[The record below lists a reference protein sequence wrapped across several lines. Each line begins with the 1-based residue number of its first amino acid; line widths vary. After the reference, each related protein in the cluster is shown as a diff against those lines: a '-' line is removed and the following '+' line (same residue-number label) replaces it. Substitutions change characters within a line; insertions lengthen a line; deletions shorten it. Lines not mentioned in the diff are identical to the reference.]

1 MKGRRKPRKTG
12 CPPSGSESAVEAS
25 AGFGRLAGGVRRWV
39 WKQGWPSL
47 REIQEMALVPVL
59 EGKED
64 VILSAATAGGKTE
77 AAFLPACTRMAES
90 QLPGIAVL
98 YISPLKALINDQA
111 RRLESLCGSVGFP
124 VTPWHGD
131 APEGGKNALR
141 KDPRGVLLITPE
153 SLESLLMN
161 SSRWCEEAFGGLV
174 DVIVDEFHA
183 FLGTERGCQL
193 QSLLRRIEFLIG
205 RTVPR
210 IALSATLSKM
220 EIAALALR
228 PEKTLPCRILVS
240 EGKGSELLL
249 QVRGY
254 RVPVS
259 GKEGRPPL
267 PEELVQDIY
276 RLLRGESH
284 LVFANS
290 RARTE
295 ELAAAL
301 SALCGKNFVPN
312 EFFPHHGSLAP
323 ELRRGLEE
331 RLQKKELP
339 TTAVCTSTLELGID
353 IGSVASIAQVGEPS
367 TVSGLRQRLGRSG
380 RRGGP
385 AVLRVFV
392 EEPET
397 GPDSHPADFLRL
409 SLVQS
414 AAVLSLLLRKWRE
427 PPREGL
433 YHLSTLVQQT
443 LSVIAQYGGVRADQL
458 WKLLCGTGPFSMVG
472 RNDYAEFLRGLAEKH
487 AITQLEDGRLVLG
500 TEGELMTD
508 RYTFFTAFASPEE
521 YRLEYNGALLGTV
534 PLEVPLV
541 PGQRIVFAGRAW
553 EAATVLPESKT
564 ILLRPS
570 GGGSPPR
577 LAGGTAMVHDAVRRE
592 MKQVFLAGDPPPY
605 FDRTAAALFREG
617 AERFRASGLGET
629 GILEGKGCL
638 HLFPWRGDE
647 IVEAAAMLLRGKNLE
662 ADTFAGVITVS
673 GISRAGLRAAV
684 GRILGGPLP
693 QGKDLAAEVPDT
705 EIEKFD
711 SLVPRKLRERG
722 WAARYLDVPGAA
734 EWLTGLAEQK

>member
-1 MKGRRKPRKTG
+1 M
-12 CPPSGSESAVEAS
+12 EAS
-25 AGFGRLAGGVRRWV
+25 AGFSRLAEGVRRWV

-47 REIQEMALVPVL
+47 REIQEMALLPVL
-59 EGKED
+59 DGKED

-90 QLPGIAVL
+90 PLPGTAIL
-98 YISPLKALINDQA
+98 YVSPLKALINDQA

-131 APEGGKNALR
+131 APEGGKNSLR
-141 KDPRGVLLITPE
+141 KNPRGVLLITPE

-161 SSRWCEEAFGGLV
+161 SPAWCGEAFAGLV
-174 DVIVDEFHA
+174 NVIVDEFHA

-210 IALSATLSKM
+210 IALSATLGEM
-220 EIAALALR
+220 EKAASALR

-240 EGKGSELLL
+240 EGKGSELQL

-254 RVPVS
+254 RTPRAEK
-259 GKEGRPPL
+259 GQRPGL
-267 PEELVQDIY
+267 PDELVEDIY
-276 RLLRGESH
+276 RLLRGDSH
-284 LVFANS
+284 LLFTNS
-290 RARTE
+290 RSRTE

-301 SALCGKNFVPN
+301 SALCGRNFVPN

-323 ELRRGLEE
+323 DLRRSLEE
-331 RLQKKELP
+331 RLQKKDLP

-353 IGSVASIAQVGEPS
+353 IGSVASIGQVGEPG

-385 AVLRVFV
+385 AVLRVFA
-392 EEPET
+392 EEDET
-397 GPDSHPADFLRL
+397 GPGSHPADALRL
-409 SLVQS
+409 SLVQT

-458 WKLLCGTGPFSMVG
+458 WTLLCGTGPFHAVG
-472 RNDYAEFLRGLAEKH
+472 KKDYGDFLRGLAEKQ
-487 AITQLEDGRLVLG
+487 AITQLGDGRLVLG
-500 TEGELMTD
+500 TEGELLTD
-508 RYTFFTAFASPEE
+508 RYTFFTAFSSPEE
-521 YRLEYNGALLGTV
+521 YRLEYNGELLGTV
-534 PLEVPLV
+534 PLEIPPS
-541 PGQRIVFAGRAW
+541 PGGSLLFAGKAW
-553 EAATVLPESKT
+553 ETVAVIAQSKT
-564 ILLRPS
+564 VLLRPAS
-570 GGGSPPR
+570 GGTPPR
-577 LAGGTAMVHDAVRRE
+577 LAGGRTVVHDAVRRE
-592 MKQVFLAGDPPPY
+592 MKQVLLSGDPPRY
-605 FDRTAAALFREG
+605 FDRAAAELFREG
-617 AERFRASGLGET
+617 AERFRNWRLGET
-629 GILEGKGCL
+629 DILEDKGSL

-647 IVEAAAMLLRGKNLE
+647 VVEAAAMLLRRMNLR
-662 ADTFAGVITVS
+662 ADTFGGVITLS
-673 GISRAGLRAAV
+673 GCSGAGLREVV
-684 GRILGGPLP
+684 GRIPGRALP
-693 QGKDLAAEVPDT
+693 SGEELAADAPDT

-711 SLVPRKLRERG
+711 CLVPERLRRRG

-734 EWLTGLAEQK
+734 EWLGSLAGRK

>member
-1 MKGRRKPRKTG
+1 M
-12 CPPSGSESAVEAS
+12 EAS
-25 AGFGRLAGGVRRWV
+25 AGFGRLAEGVRHWV
-39 WKQGWPSL
+39 WRQGWPSL
-47 REIQEMALVPVL
+47 REIQEMALLPVL

-90 QLPGIAVL
+90 PLPGIAVL

-161 SSRWCEEAFGGLV
+161 SSSWCREAFGGLV

-210 IALSATLSKM
+210 VALSATLSGM

-240 EGKGSELLL
+240 EGTGSELLL

-254 RVPVS
+254 MLPAPRR
-259 GKEGRPPL
+259 GERAPL
-267 PEELVQDIY
+267 PEGMVNDIY
-276 RLLRGESH
+276 RLLRGDSH
-284 LVFANS
+284 LLFTNS
-290 RARTE
+290 RSRTE

-301 SALCGKNFVPN
+301 SALCEKNFVPN
-312 EFFPHHGSLAP
+312 VFFPHHGSLAP
-323 ELRRGLEE
+323 ELRRSLED
-331 RLQKKELP
+331 RLQKKDLP

-353 IGSVASIAQVGEPS
+353 IGSVASIGQVEEPS

-385 AVLRVFV
+385 AVLRVFA
-392 EEPET
+392 EEPEIT
-397 GPDSHPADFLRL
+397 PDSHPADFLRF
-409 SLVQS
+409 SLVQT
-414 AAVLSLLLRKWRE
+414 AAVLSLLLEKWRE
-427 PPREGL
+427 PPRKGL

-458 WKLLCGTGPFSMVG
+458 WTLLCGTGPFSMVG

-500 TEGELMTD
+500 TGGELLTD
-508 RYTFFTAFASPEE
+508 RYTFFTAFASPAE
-521 YRLEYNGALLGTV
+521 YRLEYGGTLLGTV
-534 PLEVPLV
+534 PLEIPPA
-541 PGQRIVFAGRAW
+541 PGQRILFAGRAW
-553 EAATVLPESKT
+553 ECVSVIGETKT

-570 GGGSPPR
+570 AGGSPPR
-577 LAGGTAMVHDAVRRE
+577 LSGGTAMVHDTVRRR
-592 MKQVFLAGDPPPY
+592 MKEVFLAGDPPSY

-617 AERFRASGLGET
+617 AERFRGAGLGET
-629 GILEGKGCL
+629 DILEGRDAL

-647 IVEAAAMLLRGKNLE
+647 AVEAAAMLLRRKKLRAE
-662 ADTFAGVITVS
+662 ALRGVITVRECGRMALLS
-673 GISRAGLRAAV
+673 AV
-684 GRILGGPLP
+684 KLILSEPLP
-693 QGKDLAAEVPDT
+693 EGEDLAADVPDT
-705 EIEKFD
+705 EAEKFD
-711 SLVPRKLRERG
+711 PFVPEKLRRRG
-722 WAARYLDVPGAA
+722 WAARHLDAAGAE
-734 EWLTGLAEQK
+734 EWLSGLTEQK